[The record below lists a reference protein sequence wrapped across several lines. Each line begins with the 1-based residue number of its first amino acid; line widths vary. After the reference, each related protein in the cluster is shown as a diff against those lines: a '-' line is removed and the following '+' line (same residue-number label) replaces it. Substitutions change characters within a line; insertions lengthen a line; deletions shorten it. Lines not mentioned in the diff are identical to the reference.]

1 MPFIN
6 TKTNVQIPAEKET
19 VLKEKF
25 GKAISLIRGK
35 SEAWL
40 MLNFQDNC
48 HMYFKGDGEAP
59 CAMIEVKLY
68 GSASPQEYEALTNN
82 LTKIISC
89 ELNIPELRIYIK
101 YEETAYWG
109 WGGHNF

>member
-35 SEAWL
+35 SESWL
-40 MLNFQDNC
+40 MLCFEDNC
-48 HMYFKGDGEAP
+48 RMYFKGDSSP

-68 GSASPQEYEALTNN
+68 GSASPQEYEALTDNI
-82 LTKIISC
+82 TTIISY
-89 ELNIPELRIYIK
+89 ELNIPESQIYIK
-101 YEETAYWG
+101 YG
-109 WGGHNF
+109 

>member
-89 ELNIPELRIYIK
+89 ELNIPESRIYIK
-101 YEETAYWG
+101 YG
-109 WGGHNF
+109 KNIC